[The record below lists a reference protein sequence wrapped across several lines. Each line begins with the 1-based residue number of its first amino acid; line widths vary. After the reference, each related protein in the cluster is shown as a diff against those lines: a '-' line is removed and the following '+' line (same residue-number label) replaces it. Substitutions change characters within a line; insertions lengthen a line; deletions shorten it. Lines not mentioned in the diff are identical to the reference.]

1 MRRTGEDAL
10 IFKVGRG
17 SGRWRLGPWSGCQH
31 PTAELSSIDFY
42 LGHQKKIN
50 ASSPGGRIDFGSLEG
65 LALKAFRFDPWAK
78 PSREPK
84 SMRPPGED
92 ALIFFW

>member
-17 SGRWRLGPWSGCQH
+17 SGRWRLEPGWH

-65 LALKAFRFDPWAK
+65 LALKAFRFDPWANN
-78 PSREPK
+78 
-84 SMRPPGED
+84 M
-92 ALIFFW
+92 